1 MDAFVIASLPSLRW
15 RHCKWQAPSL
25 HGRYSASSLLRTQPP
40 PSRLRPTSR
49 FRRLYGLPCS
59 GDFSPGRGGLL
70 QLLGMSLSPCCR
82 FHPAEVNSRS
92 VSFRLVILPSP
103 YGCGLDPRG
112 FSLSRPQ
119 CVHCCYGPVTCNLPS
134 GGLVDRL
141 RRLSFPLLR
150 YPNYGALTSTPAALF
165 PAEHASL
172 HWTHNRT
179 KEFPGIDALAGLR
192 DVADATLLDTR

>member
-1 MDAFVIASLPSLRW
+1 MSV
-15 RHCKWQAPSL
+15 
-25 HGRYSASSLLRTQPP
+25 
-40 PSRLRPTSR
+40 R
-49 FRRLYGLPCS
+49 FR
-59 GDFSPGRGGLL
+59 LL
-70 QLLGMSLSPCCR
+70 
-82 FHPAEVNSRS
+82 
-92 VSFRLVILPSP
+92 ILPSP

-179 KEFPGIDALAGLR
+179 CGLPAYGSHCPAAPLPPPSLLARQRFQLNCVCGSRLLVVTAHGIGR
-192 DVADATLLDTR
+192 VKKVTSDATRLIAAFLRETMSRVNIAEVTITL